1 MKFLKKIIKRQD
13 KTDLNELWDEYIRT
27 RNDLLREKLIMEYLH
42 LVKYSAGRVAVRI
55 PNYIEIDDLFASGLL
70 GLIQAIEKYD
80 QNREIKFET
89 YAYYRIKGAMLDE
102 LRKQD
107 WFPRSLRHKEK
118 LIENAMSKL
127 ENRLGRHPRDSE
139 MAKHLKISIKEYYK
153 WIDEVSLTNLTSLD
167 KSIPSNNEGLYS
179 IISESHEKKN
189 KNDPF
194 NNLEKK
200 ELLNIIA
207 ATLDEMQENEKLVLT
222 LYYYE
227 DMTLKEIGKVLNV
240 SESRVCQIH
249 TKSILRLK
257 SRVKRIIDGVPG
269 VVTSGSMCNST
280 NS

>member
-1 MKFLKKIIKRQD
+1 
-13 KTDLNELWDEYIRT
+13 
-27 RNDLLREKLIMEYLH
+27 MEYLH

-89 YAYYRIKGAMLDE
+89 YAYYRIRGAMLDE

-118 LIENAMSKL
+118 KIESVMSKL
-127 ENRLGRHPRDSE
+127 ENKLGRHPRDSE
-139 MAKHLKISIKEYYK
+139 LAEELNISMDEYYK

-167 KSIPSNNEGLYS
+167 KNIPSNNEGLYS
-179 IISESHEKKN
+179 VISESHEKKS

-194 NNLEKK
+194 NHLEKK

-207 ATLDEMQENEKLVLT
+207 ACLEEMQENERIVLS

-227 DMTLKEIGKVLNV
+227 DMTLKEIGKVLDV

-257 SRVKRIIDGVPG
+257 SRVRRIIEGAPG
-269 VVTSGSMCNST
+269 VVTTGSICKSI
-280 NS
+280 